1 MTARRP
7 KEVRGIVRQEGPG
20 RWQGHAQD
28 PRVTVTARTLEASV
42 RKLREAVRSRSPRSK
57 SVAEPVMIV
66 EVLPKLLG
74 VAEAAEV
81 IGWDKRHVITY
92 LNRGRFPEPIESLA
106 GGRIWALDDILA
118 FKRALKT
125 RREAARK

>member
-1 MTARRP
+1 
-7 KEVRGIVRQEGPG
+7 
-20 RWQGHAQD
+20 
-28 PRVTVTARTLEASV
+28 
-42 RKLREAVRSRSPRSK
+42 
-57 SVAEPVMIV
+57 MIV